1 MGSYLKTLSSRSS
14 NNARKLEAYRR
25 VLVVTPVAVER
36 KAVCRGLRDGG
47 WFTVAVSGVGA
58 AAAAAKTAKELAA
71 LKYDLV
77 ICAGIAGG
85 FPGQAE
91 VGSLVAATEIIAA
104 DLGAETADGFRSL
117 ADLGFGSV
125 RFPPDLALTNF
136 LIEGLRAAGLPVISG
151 PILTVN
157 TVTGTAQRAA
167 ELAERFPGAAAE
179 GMEGYGVALA
189 AHAAGL
195 PVLEL
200 RAISNQVGP
209 RDRSVWRIK
218 EALGALEA
226 GCSVLQEV
234 LSIS

>member
-1 MGSYLKTLSSRSS
+1 MGAYLRSLSTRYD
-14 NNARKLEAYRR
+14 NARNEEAHRR
-25 VLVVTPVAVER
+25 VLMVTPVSVE
-36 KAVCRGLRDGG
+36 KNAVCRGLRSEG

-104 DLGAETADGFRSL
+104 DLGAETPEGFRSL

-125 RFPPDLALTNF
+125 RFPADMALTNC
-136 LIEGLRAAGLPVISG
+136 LTEGLRAAGLLVQSG

-179 GMEGYGVALA
+179 AMEGYGVALA
-189 AHAAGL
+189 AHAVGL

-209 RDRSVWRIK
+209 RDRSVWRIR
-218 EALGALEA
+218 EALEA
-226 GCSVLQEV
+226 LEAACSVLREV
-234 LSIS
+234 LP

>member
-1 MGSYLKTLSSRSS
+1 MGSYLKTLNPSFNS
-14 NNARKLEAYRR
+14 ARNEEAHRR
-25 VLVVTPVAVER
+25 ILIVTSVAVE
-36 KAVCRGLRDGG
+36 KNAVCRKIRSEGR
-47 WFTVAVSGVGA
+47 FTIAVSGVGA
-58 AAAAAKTAKELAA
+58 AAAAAKTAKELAVA
-71 LKYDLV
+71 KYDLV

-85 FPGQAE
+85 YPGQAE
-91 VGSLVAATEIIAA
+91 VGSLVTATEMIAA
-104 DLGAETADGFRSL
+104 DLGAETAEGFRSL

-125 RFPPDLALTNF
+125 RFSADLALANCLT
-136 LIEGLRAAGLPVISG
+136 EGLRAAGLPVRSG

-157 TVTGTAQRAA
+157 TVTGTAKKAA
-167 ELAERFPGAAAE
+167 ELAARFPGAAAE

-218 EALGALEA
+218 EALDTLEA
-226 GCSVLQEV
+226 ACSVLREV
-234 LSIS
+234 LP